1 MKRERGQGNI
11 SGLAAL
17 MVFGVFALCILL
29 VLLTGADRYQRL
41 NLRDQSA
48 YSHRTAVQYVATRVR
63 QADKAG
69 ALSVGQLG
77 GADALFIAEEYDGV
91 SYVTCVYCYEGTLR
105 ELFTF
110 ADEPLA
116 PEDGEILLPLQGLE
130 LELDGQL
137 LTARLTD
144 ETGEMQH
151 LNLFLRSGEGAAP

>member
-11 SGLAAL
+11 AGLAAL
-17 MVFGVFALCILL
+17 LVFGVFALCILL

-41 NLRDQSA
+41 NLRDQNA

-63 QADKAG
+63 QADQAG

-77 GADALFIAEEYDGV
+77 GSDALFIAEEHDGV
-91 SYVTCVYCYEGTLR
+91 GYVTCVYCYEGTLR

-116 PEDGEILLPLQGLE
+116 PEDGEILLPLRGLE
-130 LELDGQL
+130 LELDGQM

-144 ETGEMQH
+144 ETGKMQN
-151 LNLFLRSGEGAAP
+151 LRLFLRSREGVAP